1 MSGQR
6 RAIRRAQGAKAA
18 GATGGGS
25 GRAAEGRGR
34 VGGANGLVAIGVAA
48 LLIAAGS
55 VGVLLVKGGG
65 GPAQRLSASA
75 FRRQVER
82 KVSGLLA
89 GIPQNGNTLGRP
101 TAPVTLRID
110 SDLECATA
118 QSYMVALFP
127 AVIQQLVRSG
137 VVRVEYRSM
146 KTDTH
151 ARKAFVTQQAAAIAA
166 GEQGKMWNFVETFYY
181 EQGKEYT
188 GYATESY
195 LDRIARQVPG
205 LDFSRWVHDRENWD
219 LRTAVLA
226 DNHAARAI
234 GLHTTP
240 SFLLGRTGGWMKKL
254 TGRYVVREPR
264 EKNLITEIDAPEL
277 EEAIERLPG
286 VHVQRQ

>member
-1 MSGQR
+1 VSGER
-6 RAIRRAQGAKAA
+6 RSIRRAQGARVAGASGSRSGKAA
-18 GATGGGS
+18 E
-25 GRAAEGRGR
+25 RRGR
-34 VGGANGLVAIGVAA
+34 VGGATGLVAVGVAA
-48 LLIAAGS
+48 LLIAAVI
-55 VGVLLVKGGG
+55 VGVLLATGRSGA
-65 GPAQRLSASA
+65 PQRLSASA
-75 FRRQVER
+75 LRRQTED

-89 GIPQNGNTLGRP
+89 GIPQNGDTLGRP

-118 QSYMVALFP
+118 KGFVVNLFP
-127 AVIQQLVRSG
+127 EIVQDLVHSG

-166 GEQGKMWNFVETFYY
+166 GEQGKMWDFVETFYY
-181 EQGKEYT
+181 EQGREYT

-205 LDFSRWVHDRENWD
+205 LNFSQWIHDRENWA

-226 DNHAARAI
+226 DNAAARAI

-240 SFLLGRTGGWMKKL
+240 AFLIGRTGGKMKKL
-254 TGRYVVREPR
+254 TGRYIVREPK
-264 EKNLITEIDAPEL
+264 EKNTIALIDASEL

-286 VHVQRQ
+286 IRVRRQ

>member
-1 MSGQR
+1 VSGQR
-6 RAIRRAQGAKAA
+6 RAKRRSGAVKVTGAA
-18 GATGGGS
+18 G
-25 GRAAEGRGR
+25 GRAAKRARSG
-34 VGGANGLVAIGVAA
+34 GLVAVGVAA
-48 LLIAAGS
+48 LLVAAAI
-55 VGVLLVKGGG
+55 VGVMVATGQSGA
-65 GPAQRLSASA
+65 PQRLSASA
-75 FRRQVER
+75 FRRQIEH
-82 KVSGLLA
+82 KVSGLLV
-89 GIPQNGNTLGRP
+89 GIPQSGNSLGRP

-110 SDLECATA
+110 SDLECLTA
-118 QSYMVALFP
+118 KGFVVGLFP
-127 AVIQQLVRSG
+127 AILQSLVRSG
-137 VVRVEYRSM
+137 VVRVEYRSL

-166 GEQGKMWNFVETFYY
+166 GEQGKMWDFVETFYY

-205 LDFSRWVHDRENWD
+205 LDFSRWIRDRENWD

-240 SFLLGRTGGWMKKL
+240 AFLIGRTGGKMKKL
-254 TGRYVVREPR
+254 TGRFIVRFPR
-264 EKNLITEIDAPEL
+264 EKYPVALIDAAEL
-277 EEAIERLPG
+277 KEAVERLPG